1 MPMKPTW
8 TGIYPALTTP
18 FLPDESMDLATM
30 DHKIED
36 QIRSGCHGL
45 ILGGSLGEASTLS
58 ASEKID
64 LLTHVVGQVNGRVP
78 VIMNVAESRTLD
90 ALSFVR
96 SARQAGADG
105 LMVLPPMRY
114 KADADEVTIWFSAI
128 AHETDLPIL
137 LYNNPVD
144 YGIGLS
150 LRQFETLLHIPTV
163 QAVKESTRDVTQVVR
178 LKNAFGDRL
187 KVLCGVDTLALES
200 LMLGADGWVAGLV
213 NAFPDETVAIYQLAL
228 DGDFAAAR
236 TLYHWFMPLLEL
248 DIHPKLVQYIKLAEG
263 ATGKG
268 TPFVRSP
275 RQPLEEEEL
284 AAVMHIIHE
293 GLAKRPVR

>member
-1 MPMKPTW
+1 MKPAW
-8 TGIYPALTTP
+8 KGIYPALTTP
-18 FLPDESMDLATM
+18 FLPNETLDLPTL
-30 DHKIED
+30 DLKVEV

-45 ILGGSLGEASTLS
+45 ILAGSLGEASTLS
-58 ASEKID
+58 ADEKID
-64 LLTHVVGQVNGRVP
+64 LLTHVVGKVDGRVP
-78 VIMNVAESRTLD
+78 VIMNVAESRLAD
-90 ALSFVR
+90 ALTFVR
-96 SARQAGADG
+96 SAKLAGADG

-114 KADADEVTIWFSAI
+114 RADQDEVSIWFSAI

-150 LRQFETLLHIPTV
+150 IHQLEALLRIPTV
-163 QAVKESTRDVTQVVR
+163 QAIKESTRDVTQVVR

-187 KVLCGVDTLALES
+187 RVLCGVDTLALES

-213 NAFPDETVAIYQLAL
+213 NAFPDETVAIYQLAQH
-228 DGDFAAAR
+228 GDFAAAR
-236 TLYHWFMPLLEL
+236 SIYRWFMPLLEL

-263 ATGKG
+263 AAGKG

-284 AAVMHIIHE
+284 AMVMKIIHE
-293 GLAKRPVR
+293 GLAKRPVL